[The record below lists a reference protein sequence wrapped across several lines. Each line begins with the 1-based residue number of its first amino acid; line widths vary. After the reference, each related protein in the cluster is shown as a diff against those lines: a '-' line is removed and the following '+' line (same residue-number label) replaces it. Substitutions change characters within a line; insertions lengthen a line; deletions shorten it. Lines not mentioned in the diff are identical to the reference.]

1 MCVCVCVCVGVCV
14 CVCDYV
20 CVCVACEGGETGQL
34 GEAARDLGLAD
45 TGRADHE
52 DVLGHDLVL
61 ERA

>member
-1 MCVCVCVCVGVCV
+1 
-14 CVCDYV
+14 
-20 CVCVACEGGETGQL
+20 VACEGGETGQL